1 MELIDDAAS
10 SICRAGGFAM
20 RLTHK
25 TTVLLSAGLHRQ
37 LSQLAQERGQ
47 SLAELVRQACE
58 RQYGLADAGTRLAA
72 VDAIE
77 AMRLP
82 VGPVEQMVAE
92 SVADPRDLPA

>member
-1 MELIDDAAS
+1 
-10 SICRAGGFAM
+10 M

-25 TTVLLSAGLHRQ
+25 TTVLLSEGLHRQ

-47 SLAELVRQACE
+47 SLGELVREACE
-58 RQYGLADAGTRLAA
+58 RQYGLAEVGARLAA

>member
-1 MELIDDAAS
+1 MQGW
-10 SICRAGGFAM
+10 RFAM

-25 TTVLLSAGLHRQ
+25 TTVLLSEGLHRQ

-47 SLAELVRQACE
+47 SLGELVRHACE
-58 RQYGLADAGTRLAA
+58 RQYGMADADARLAA

-77 AMRLP
+77 IMRLP

-92 SVADPRDLPA
+92 SVADPRDLSA